1 MYLRPELKLEK
12 VHHVIE
18 FNQPQCLKPSVK
30 FNTQKKKKKQK
41 KNGDNDGKTLYKSMK
56 NDVHCKAMEKL
67 GNRIDI
73 RLVSNKREFQNG
85 HRSITIYAK
94 TYLTMI

>member
-1 MYLRPELKLEK
+1 M
-12 VHHVIE
+12 
-18 FNQPQCLKPSVK
+18 
-30 FNTQKKKKKQK
+30 
-41 KNGDNDGKTLYKSMK
+41 KS
-56 NDVHCKAMEKL
+56 DVHCKAMEKL

-85 HRSITIYAK
+85 HHNITIYPK

>member
-1 MYLRPELKLEK
+1 
-12 VHHVIE
+12 
-18 FNQPQCLKPSVK
+18 
-30 FNTQKKKKKQK
+30 
-41 KNGDNDGKTLYKSMK
+41 MK

-85 HRSITIYAK
+85 HRSITIYPK